1 MRSKCFTPVR
11 APRMRVT
18 RTDGC
23 GRPVYGPDSVG
34 VSRGFVSI
42 AATGNSEE
50 GEAISVQNAGGDT
63 CVYDPPRPRF
73 LNFTLELTFCQVDP
87 ALFSV
92 LTGQEVITNEDGV
105 AVGFSVN
112 SDVDTSATGF
122 ALEAW
127 TGVPSVECSDESA
140 SQGTFGY
147 MLWPFVT
154 GGTLGDLTLENGAVS
169 FVVSGAATKT
179 GSAWGS
185 GPYNVELVSGAPS
198 PLLRPVL
205 SGDHF
210 RTLVVEVAPPPDFC
224 GLQPVLDPT
233 QGEPLTSITVT
244 PDGVNGLQ
252 VTIAPVPVDTEPWA
266 VWLGDGMWDYVE
278 SGGDYVYTYEA
289 PGTYT
294 ITAQRGGATVT
305 EQVTVTA

>member
-1 MRSKCFTPVR
+1 MRSKSFTPVR

-23 GRPVYGPDSVG
+23 GRPVYGPDSVA

-50 GEAISVQNAGGDT
+50 GEAITVTNAGGET

-73 LNFTLELTFCQVDP
+73 LNFTLELTFCDVDP

-92 LTGQEVITNEDGV
+92 LTGQQVLLDENGV
-105 AVGFSVN
+105 AIGFTVN
-112 SDVDTSATGF
+112 SDVDTSTTGF

-127 TGVPSVECSDESA
+127 TGVPSVECSDDPA
-140 SQGTFGY
+140 SQGAYGY

-169 FVVSGAATKT
+169 FSVGGASTKT
-179 GSAWGS
+179 GSSWGS
-185 GPYNVELVSGAPS
+185 GPYNVQLVSGVPS
-198 PLLRPVL
+198 PLLTPVL

-210 RTLVVEVAPPPDFC
+210 RVMAVEVAPPPDFT

-233 QGEPLTSITVT
+233 DGDPLTGITVE
-244 PDGVNGLQ
+244 PDPDNGLQ
-252 VTIAPVPVDTEPWA
+252 VTITPEPADTAPWA
-266 VWLGDGMWDYVE
+266 VWFGDDVWDYVE
-278 SGGDYVYTYEA
+278 AGGPYTYTYDT

-294 ITAQRGGATVT
+294 IVAERGGATVSQT
-305 EQVTVTA
+305 VTVSA